1 MYAGTLWYEAQVKHW
16 EGKIAE
22 AKAVLK
28 TYYENSVGIGEH
40 SKLLEEFN
48 VWQQQLTEAEDNL
61 KSLKEN
67 WG

>member
-1 MYAGTLWYEAQVKHW
+1 MYAGTLWYQAQVKHW
-16 EGKIAE
+16 ESKIAE

-40 SKLLEEFN
+40 SKLLEEFIT
-48 VWQQQLTEAEDNL
+48 WQQVLTEAEDNL
-61 KSLKEN
+61 KSLQEN